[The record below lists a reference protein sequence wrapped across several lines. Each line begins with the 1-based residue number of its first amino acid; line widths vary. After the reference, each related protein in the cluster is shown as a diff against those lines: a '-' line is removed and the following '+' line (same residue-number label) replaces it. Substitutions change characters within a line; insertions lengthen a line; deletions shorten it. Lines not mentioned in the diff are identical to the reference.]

1 VTVNISTGEESRV
14 VQAVHTSIKGRARY
28 KVEGLYRSDHLKQQI
43 EEDLAEQKWI
53 LSVSINTLT
62 GSVLVL
68 FDSHNGNHEST
79 IASLLNAVVERTKG
93 ESIQRKADRVPSAPQ
108 EKGTVRGTPA
118 RTDLSPAH
126 TPAGKDVPSL
136 RTVRKEVAKAHEQ
149 QEEPWHCMAKKD
161 VLQRWG
167 TSASKGLSE
176 EAARLLY
183 IQYGPN
189 ILPES
194 VPRSGWSM
202 FFDQFKSLPVALL
215 SVAAVISVATGGF
228 ADAVVIMGVVV
239 INASI
244 GYYTENQT
252 EKIIHGLKNLVQPTS
267 LVIRGGVVMTIDAK
281 EVVPGDLIVL
291 RPGSYVAADA
301 RLIET
306 KYLSVDESALTG
318 ESMPVMKTTE
328 ELQVQD
334 IPLADRTNMVYMG
347 TLVTGGQGLAV
358 AVATGGF
365 TEVGKI
371 QTLVGEARPPD
382 TPLERQMDHL
392 GVQLVYITCTVCGIV
407 FITGLLRGYGFLE
420 MLKSSIA
427 LAVAAVPEGLP
438 TVATTTLALGIK
450 RMRGM
455 NVLIRHLDAVE
466 TLGSVETIC
475 LDKTGTI
482 TMNKMSVVQM
492 HAGMRR
498 LDVVEG
504 RIMAEGK
511 SVNPYTSEDV
521 LRLLHLSVLC
531 NESMVSG
538 QEGDYIVEGSS
549 TENALVN
556 LALSTGVDV
565 NSLRAQ
571 HPIMKVNHRSEERHF
586 MSTVHRSNDRQRLM
600 ALKGSPSDVLLL
612 CKWYLKDGRQLE
624 LDDNARA
631 VFEENNERMAGE
643 ALRVLA
649 VAYAVA
655 NGDTLHSDEIIQQG
669 LIWVGLVGMAD
680 VVRSGVKNLIDKFH
694 RAGIDTVMITGDQ
707 SPTAYAIGKELNL
720 SKGEELEILDSTN
733 LNQLEPE
740 VMKALAKRVH
750 VFARVSPANKLQIV
764 QALQSAGR
772 VIGMTGDGIND
783 GPALKAA
790 DIGIALG
797 HTGTDVAR
805 EVADVVLE
813 DDNLETMV
821 VAISQ
826 GRTVYNNLRKSV
838 RYMLSK
844 NTSEIIIMFTALA
857 AGIGQPFNV
866 MQLLWI
872 NMISDIFPGIALA
885 QEPPEPDVLLR
896 PPRSPVEQ
904 LINPSDYKRLLFEAS
919 TISAGTLAAYGYGV
933 LRYGQGPQASTMAF
947 TNFVTAGLLHAISHR
962 SETHSIFDADRL
974 EPNKYLTAALVGS
987 LGVQS
992 LTLVVPGLRTFLG
1005 MSPLNPIDLA
1015 VSIGTAVAPL
1025 LINEATKKIGASPP
1039 LVNGNST
1046 VMVPELNGK
1055 QIAVVT

>member
-1 VTVNISTGEESRV
+1 MKRRVEE
-14 VQAVHTSIKGRARY
+14 
-28 KVEGLYRSDHLKQQI
+28 HLAQHN
-43 EEDLAEQKWI
+43 WI

-68 FDSHNGNHEST
+68 FDPQNGYHASA
-79 IASLLNAVVERTKG
+79 IASLLQSVVDGSNG
-93 ESIQRKADRVPSAPQ
+93 ESAQGKHDPSPAVPQ
-108 EKGTVRGTPA
+108 GKGTIMVRPERA
-118 RTDLSPAH
+118 AVSPPH
-126 TPAGKDVPSL
+126 TPSGKDVPSI
-136 RTVRKEVAKAHEQ
+136 RAVRKEVANAEDQ
-149 QEEPWHCMAKKD
+149 PEEAWHCLPKGD

-167 TSASKGLSE
+167 TSAKDGLSE

-215 SVAAVISVATGGF
+215 GVAAGISVATGGF
-228 ADAVVIMGVVV
+228 ADAVVIGAVVV

-252 EKIIHGLKNLVQPTS
+252 EKIIHGLKSLVQPTS
-267 LVIRGGVVMTIDAK
+267 TVIRGGVITVIDAK
-281 EVVPGDLIVL
+281 EVVPGDLLVL

-301 RLIET
+301 RLIEA
-306 KYLSVDESALTG
+306 KYLSIDESALTG
-318 ESMPVMKTTE
+318 ESMPVMKMTDS
-328 ELQVQD
+328 LQIPD

-358 AVATGGF
+358 AVATGRF

-371 QTLVGEARPPD
+371 QTMVGDARPPD
-382 TPLERQMDHL
+382 TPLEQQMDHL
-392 GVQLVYITCTVCGIV
+392 GVQLVYITCVVCGIV
-407 FITGLLRGYGFLE
+407 FVVGILRGYGFLQ
-420 MLKSSIA
+420 MLKTSIA

-438 TVATTTLALGIK
+438 TVTTTTLALGIK

-482 TMNKMSVVQM
+482 TMNRMSVVQI

-504 RIMAEGK
+504 RILADGK
-511 SVNPYTSEDV
+511 NVNPYTNEDV
-521 LRLLHLSVLC
+521 LRLLHVTVLC

-538 QEGDYIVEGSS
+538 QEGDYLVEGSS

-556 LALSTGVDV
+556 LALGSGVDV
-565 NSLRAQ
+565 NALRAQ
-571 HPIMKVNHRSEERHF
+571 HPLIKLNHRSEERHY

-600 ALKGSPSDVLLL
+600 ALKGSPSDVLSL
-612 CKWYLKDGRQLE
+612 CKWYVKDGRQLE
-624 LDDNARA
+624 LDDTARA
-631 VFEENNERMAGE
+631 VFEEDNERMAGE

-649 VAYAVA
+649 VAYAVT
-655 NGDTLHSDEIIQQG
+655 GDDTLRSDEIIRQG

-680 VVRSGVKNLIDKFH
+680 VVRSGVKDLIGTFH

-733 LNQLEPE
+733 LSQLEPE
-740 VMKALAKRVH
+740 VMKALAGRVH

-764 QALQSAGR
+764 QALQSAGK

-838 RYMLSK
+838 RYMISK
-844 NTSEIIIMFTALA
+844 NTAEIMIMFTSLA
-857 AGIGQPFNV
+857 AGMGQPFNV

-896 PPRSPVEQ
+896 PPRSPEEQ

-933 LRYGQGPQASTMAF
+933 LRYGQGPQASSMAF

-974 EPNKYLTAALVGS
+974 APNNYLTVALTAS

-992 LTLVVPGLRTFLG
+992 LTLFVPGLRSFLG
-1005 MSPLNPIDLA
+1005 MGPLNPFDLA

-1025 LINEATKKIGASPP
+1025 LINEATKKIAAPP
-1039 LVNGNST
+1039 PMLNGSST
-1046 VMVPELNGK
+1046 VPALNGK
-1055 QIAVVT
+1055 TNGDQIFAVT

>member
-1 VTVNISTGEESRV
+1 MTVTISKGEESRV

-28 KVEGLYRSDHLKQQI
+28 KVEGLYRSDHLKEQI
-43 EEDLAEQKWI
+43 EEDLAEHKWI

-108 EKGTVRGTPA
+108 EKGTVRVKPA

-328 ELQVQD
+328 ELQAQD

-571 HPIMKVNHRSEERHF
+571 HPIVKVNHRSEERHF
-586 MSTVHRSNDRQRLM
+586 MSTVHRSNDQQRLM

-631 VFEENNERMAGE
+631 VFEENNERMASE

-896 PPRSPVEQ
+896 PPRSPMEQ

>member
-1 VTVNISTGEESRV
+1 M
-14 VQAVHTSIKGRARY
+14 VQAVHTSVKGRARY
-28 KVEGLYRSDHLKQQI
+28 KVEGLYRSEQLKQRI
-43 EEDLAEQKWI
+43 EQHLTQHKWI

-68 FDSHNGNHEST
+68 FDSQNGNHASAV
-79 IASLLNAVVERTKG
+79 ASLLKSVVERKNGKPVKG
-93 ESIQRKADRVPSAPQ
+93 KKNPFPAVSQKKETVVVRPVRADVSP
-108 EKGTVRGTPA
+108 
-118 RTDLSPAH
+118 DL
-126 TPAGKDVPSL
+126 TTAGKKTPSL
-136 RTVRKEVAKAHEQ
+136 RTVRKQVANAEDQ
-149 QEEPWHCMAKKD
+149 QEEQWHCMEGKD

-167 TSASKGLSE
+167 TSASEGLSE
-176 EAARLLY
+176 EAARLLF

-215 SVAAVISVATGGF
+215 GVAAGISVATGGF

-239 INASI
+239 INSSI

-252 EKIIHGLKNLVQPTS
+252 EKIIHGLKSLVQPS
-267 LVIRGGVVMTIDAK
+267 SIVLRGGVITTIDAK
-281 EVVPGDLIVL
+281 EVVPGEMLVL
-291 RPGSYVAADA
+291 RPGSYIAADA
-301 RLIET
+301 RLIQA
-306 KYLSVDESALTG
+306 KYLSIDESALTG

-328 ELQVQD
+328 ELHVPD

-358 AVATGGF
+358 AVATGRF

-371 QTLVGEARPPD
+371 QTMVGEARPPD

-392 GVQLVYITCTVCGIV
+392 GVQLVYITCAVCGIV
-407 FITGLLRGYGFLE
+407 FIVGILRGYGFLQ
-420 MLKSSIA
+420 MLKTSIA

-438 TVATTTLALGIK
+438 TVTTTTLALGIK
-450 RMRGM
+450 RMRGL
-455 NVLIRHLDAVE
+455 NVLVRHLDAVE

-482 TMNKMSVVQM
+482 TMNKMSVVQL

-498 LDVVEG
+498 LDVVDG

-511 SVNPYTSEDV
+511 NINPYTNEDV

-531 NESMVSG
+531 NESIVSEL
-538 QEGDYIVEGSS
+538 EGDYVVEGSS

-556 LALSTGVDV
+556 LALSAGVDV

-571 HPIMKVNHRSEERHF
+571 HPIVKLNYRSEDRQY
-586 MSTVHRSNDRQRLM
+586 MSTIHRSNDRQRLL
-600 ALKGSPSDVLLL
+600 ALKGSPSDVLSL
-612 CKWYLKDGRQLE
+612 CKWYIKDGRQLE
-624 LDDNARA
+624 MDDNARA
-631 VFEENNERMAGE
+631 VFEANNERMAGE

-649 VAYAVA
+649 VTYAV
-655 NGDTLHSDEIIQQG
+655 SDESTRKSEEILQQG
-669 LIWVGLVGMAD
+669 LVWVGLVGMAD
-680 VVRSGVKNLIDKFH
+680 TVRKGVKNLISTFH

-707 SPTAYAIGKELNL
+707 GPTAYAIGKELNL
-720 SKGEELEILDSTN
+720 SNDEELEILDSTH
-733 LNQLEPE
+733 LAQLEPE
-740 VMKALAKRVH
+740 VMKALAGRVH
-750 VFARVSPANKLQIV
+750 VFSRVSPANKLQIV
-764 QALQSAGR
+764 QALQSAGK

-826 GRTVYNNLRKSV
+826 GRTIYNNLRKSV
-838 RYMLSK
+838 RYMISK
-844 NTSEIIIMFTALA
+844 NTAEIMIMFTSLA
-857 AGIGQPFNV
+857 AGMGQPFNV

-896 PPRSPVEQ
+896 PPRSPEEQ
-904 LINPSDYKRLLFEAS
+904 LINSSDFKRLLFEAS

-933 LRYGQGPQASTMAF
+933 LRYGQGPQASSMAF

-962 SETHSIFDADRL
+962 SETHSIFEADRL
-974 EPNKYLTAALVGS
+974 APNNYLTVALTAS

-992 LTLVVPGLRTFLG
+992 LTLFVPGLRSFLG
-1005 MSPLNPIDLA
+1005 MGPLNPFDLA
-1015 VSIGTAVAPL
+1015 ISIGTAVAPL
-1025 LINEATKKIGASPP
+1025 LINEATKKKAAPP
-1039 LVNGNST
+1039 LA
-1046 VMVPELNGK
+1046 LNGSSTTPVPLLHGN
-1055 QIAVVT
+1055 QVFAVT

>member
-1 VTVNISTGEESRV
+1 MVE
-14 VQAVHTSIKGRARY
+14 AVHTSIKGRARY
-28 KVEGLYRSDHLKQQI
+28 KVEGLYRSESLKQQI
-43 EEDLAEQKWI
+43 EQDLTRQTWI
-53 LSVSINTLT
+53 LSVSVNTLT

-68 FDSHNGNHEST
+68 FDAQNGTQATAVS
-79 IASLLNAVVERTKG
+79 SLLKAVVERAKG
-93 ESIQRKADRVPSAPQ
+93 APAAVGERLSAHALQGKQTVLRSEGGSVLPPHTPSGKEVPSI
-108 EKGTVRGTPA
+108 
-118 RTDLSPAH
+118 
-126 TPAGKDVPSL
+126 
-136 RTVRKEVAKAHEQ
+136 RTVRKEVAHAEAQ
-149 QEEPWHCMAKKD
+149 PEDAWHCMSKGD
-161 VLQRWG
+161 ILQRWG
-167 TSASKGLSE
+167 TSASAGLSE

-215 SVAAVISVATGGF
+215 GVAAVISVATGGV
-228 ADAVVIMGVVV
+228 ADAVVIMGVVI

-252 EKIIHGLKNLVQPTS
+252 EKIIHGLKSLVQPTS
-267 LVIRGGVVMTIDAK
+267 TVIRSGVTITIDAK
-281 EVVPGDLIVL
+281 EVVPGDLLVL

-301 RLIET
+301 RLIEA
-306 KYLSVDESALTG
+306 KYLSIDESALTG
-318 ESMPVMKTTE
+318 ESMPAMKTTD
-328 ELQVQD
+328 ELPAPD

-358 AVATGGF
+358 AVATGSF

-371 QTLVGEARPPD
+371 QTMVGEARPPD
-382 TPLERQMDHL
+382 TPLERQMDQL
-392 GVQLVYITCTVCGIV
+392 GVQLVYITCAVCGIV
-407 FITGLLRGYGFLE
+407 FIVGLLRGYGFLQ
-420 MLKSSIA
+420 MLKMSIA

-438 TVATTTLALGIK
+438 TVTTTTLALGIR
-450 RMRGM
+450 RMRSL

-482 TMNKMSVVQM
+482 TMNRMSVVQM

-498 LDVVEG
+498 LDVIDG
-504 RIMAEGK
+504 RILAEGK
-511 SVNPYTSEDV
+511 SINPYTNEDL

-538 QEGDYIVEGSS
+538 QEGDYLVEGSS

-556 LALSTGVDV
+556 LALSAGVDV

-571 HPIMKVNHRSEERHF
+571 HPIVKLNHRSEDRHY
-586 MSTVHRSNDRQRLM
+586 MNTVHRSNERQRLM
-600 ALKGSPSDVLLL
+600 ALKGSPSEVLSL
-612 CKWYLKDGRQLE
+612 CKWYVKDGRQLE
-624 LDDNARA
+624 LDDDARA
-631 VFEENNERMAGE
+631 VFDAENERMAGE
-643 ALRVLA
+643 ALRMLA
-649 VAYAVA
+649 VAYAVTD
-655 NGDTLHSDEIIQQG
+655 GDALHSDEIIEQG
-669 LIWVGLVGMAD
+669 LVWVGLVGMAD
-680 VVRSGVKNLIDKFH
+680 VVRSGVKDLISTFH

-733 LNQLEPE
+733 LSQLEPE
-740 VMKALAKRVH
+740 VMKALAGRVH

-764 QALQSAGR
+764 QALQSAGK

-826 GRTVYNNLRKSV
+826 GRSIYNNLRKSV
-838 RYMLSK
+838 RYMISK
-844 NTSEIIIMFTALA
+844 NSAEIMIMFTALA
-857 AGIGQPFNV
+857 AGMGQPFNV
-866 MQLLWI
+866 MQILWI
-872 NMISDIFPGIALA
+872 NMISDIFPGLALA

-896 PPRSPVEQ
+896 PPRDPAEP
-904 LINPSDYKRLLFEAS
+904 LIKTADFKRLLFEAS

-933 LRYGQGPQASTMAF
+933 LRYGQGPQASSMAF

-974 EPNKYLTAALVGS
+974 EPNNYLTIALTAS

-992 LTLVVPGLRTFLG
+992 LTLFVPGLRSFLG
-1005 MSPLNPIDLA
+1005 MSPLGPIDLA

-1025 LINEATKKIGASPP
+1025 LINEATKKIAAPP
-1039 LVNGNST
+1039 FVLNGSATAPIPILNGNQVAAIT
-1046 VMVPELNGK
+1046 
-1055 QIAVVT
+1055 

>member
-1 VTVNISTGEESRV
+1 M
-14 VQAVHTSIKGRARY
+14 VQAVHTLVKGRARY
-28 KVEGLYRSDHLKQQI
+28 KVEGLYRSESLKQKI
-43 EEDLAEQKWI
+43 EQDLTQHKWI
-53 LSVSINTLT
+53 VSVSVNTLT

-68 FDSHNGNHEST
+68 FDARNGNHASAV
-79 IASLLNAVVERTKG
+79 ASLLKSVVERSNGKSVQG
-93 ESIQRKADRVPSAPQ
+93 KKVRFPSVPQ
-108 EKGTVRGTPA
+108 EKETVVVRPV
-118 RTDLSPAH
+118 RTAVSPPH
-126 TPAGKDVPSL
+126 TPTGKDVQSV
-136 RTVRKEVAKAHEQ
+136 RTVRKEVANAEDQ
-149 QEEPWHCMAKKD
+149 QEEPWHCMGKTD

-167 TSASKGLSE
+167 TSATDGLSE

-189 ILPES
+189 LLPES

-215 SVAAVISVATGGF
+215 GVAAGISVATGGF

-252 EKIIHGLKNLVQPTS
+252 EKIIHGLKSLVQPTS
-267 LVIRGGVVMTIDAK
+267 IVIRGGVITIIDAK
-281 EVVPGDLIVL
+281 EVVPGDLLVL
-291 RPGSYVAADA
+291 KPGSYITADA
-301 RLIET
+301 RLIEA
-306 KYLSVDESALTG
+306 KYLSIDESALTG
-318 ESMPVMKTTE
+318 ESMPVMKTINA
-328 ELQVQD
+328 LQAPD

-358 AVATGGF
+358 AVATGRF

-371 QTLVGEARPPD
+371 QTMVGEARPPD

-407 FITGLLRGYGFLE
+407 FIVGILRGYGFLQ
-420 MLKSSIA
+420 MLKTSIA

-438 TVATTTLALGIK
+438 TVTTTTLALGIK
-450 RMRGM
+450 RMRGL
-455 NVLIRHLDAVE
+455 NVLVRHLDAVE

-482 TMNKMSVVQM
+482 TMNKMSVVQLNS
-492 HAGMRR
+492 GMRR
-498 LDVVEG
+498 LDVVDG
-504 RIMAEGK
+504 KILAEGK
-511 SVNPYTSEDV
+511 SINPYTNEDV

-538 QEGDYIVEGSS
+538 QEGDYLVEGSS

-556 LALSTGVDV
+556 LAISAGVEV

-571 HPIMKVNHRSEERHF
+571 HPTVKLNHRSEDRHF

-600 ALKGSPSDVLLL
+600 ALKGSPSDVLQL
-612 CKWYLKDGRQLE
+612 CKWYVKDGRQLE
-624 LDDNARA
+624 MDDDVRA
-631 VFEENNERMAGE
+631 AFVADNERMAGE

-649 VAYAVA
+649 VAYSVT
-655 NGDTLHSDEIIQQG
+655 DELTLHSDEIIQRG
-669 LIWVGLVGMAD
+669 LIWVGLIGMAD
-680 VVRSGVKNLIDKFH
+680 VVRSGVKDLISTFH

-733 LNQLEPE
+733 LSQLEPE
-740 VMKALAKRVH
+740 VMKALAGRVH

-764 QALQSAGR
+764 QALQSAGK

-844 NTSEIIIMFTALA
+844 NTAEILIMFTSLA
-857 AGIGQPFNV
+857 AGMGQPFNV

-896 PPRSPVEQ
+896 PPRSPEEQ
-904 LINPSDYKRLLFEAS
+904 LINSSDYKRLLFEAS

-933 LRYGQGPQASTMAF
+933 LRYGQGPQASSMAF
-947 TNFVTAGLLHAISHR
+947 TNFVTAGLLHAICHR

-974 EPNKYLTAALVGS
+974 EPNNYLTVALVGS

-992 LTLVVPGLRTFLG
+992 LTLFVPGLRSFLG
-1005 MSPLNPIDLA
+1005 MGPLNPFDLV

-1025 LINEATKKIGASPP
+1025 LINEATKKITAPP
-1039 LVNGNST
+1039 LVLTGSSTVRVPVPVSVVNGNR
-1046 VMVPELNGK
+1046 VF
-1055 QIAVVT
+1055 AVT

>member
-1 VTVNISTGEESRV
+1 M
-14 VQAVHTSIKGRARY
+14 VQAVHTSVKGRARY
-28 KVEGLYRSDHLKQQI
+28 KVEGLYRSESLKKQI
-43 EEDLAEQKWI
+43 EQHLAQYKWI

-68 FDSHNGNHEST
+68 FDSQNGNH
-79 IASLLNAVVERTKG
+79 ASAVACLLKAVVERTDGDPVGGKEYLAPVAPLG
-93 ESIQRKADRVPSAPQ
+93 EETIAVRPVRTAVSPS
-108 EKGTVRGTPA
+108 
-118 RTDLSPAH
+118 H
-126 TPAGKDVPSL
+126 TPAGKEVPSI
-136 RTVRKEVAKAHEQ
+136 RTVRKEIANAEDQ

-167 TSASKGLSE
+167 TSASDGLSE

-215 SVAAVISVATGGF
+215 GVAAGISVATGGF

-252 EKIIHGLKNLVQPTS
+252 EKIIHGLKSLVQPTS
-267 LVIRGGVVMTIDAK
+267 TVIRGGIIMTIDAK
-281 EVVPGDLIVL
+281 EVVPGDLLVL
-291 RPGSYVAADA
+291 RPGSYIAADA
-301 RLIET
+301 RLIEV
-306 KYLSVDESALTG
+306 KYLSIDESALTG
-318 ESMPVMKTTE
+318 ESMPVMKIINA
-328 ELQVQD
+328 LQVPD

-358 AVATGGF
+358 AVATGRF

-371 QTLVGEARPPD
+371 QTMVGEARPPD

-392 GVQLVYITCTVCGIV
+392 GVQLVYITLIVCGIV
-407 FITGLLRGYGFLE
+407 FIVGILRGYGFLQ
-420 MLKSSIA
+420 MLKTSIA

-438 TVATTTLALGIK
+438 TVATTTLALGIR

-482 TMNKMSVVQM
+482 TMNKMSVVQI

-498 LDVVEG
+498 FDCADGGIRLDW
-504 RIMAEGK
+504 K
-511 SVNPYTSEDV
+511 SVNPYTNVDL

-538 QEGDYIVEGSS
+538 QEGDYLVEGSS

-556 LALSTGVDV
+556 LALSAGVEV

-571 HPIMKVNHRSEERHF
+571 HPILKLNHRSEDRPY

-600 ALKGSPSDVLLL
+600 ALKGNPSDVLTL
-612 CKWYLKDGRQLE
+612 CKWYLRDGTQLE
-624 LDDNARA
+624 MDEDART
-631 VFEENNERMAGE
+631 VFEAENEQMAGK

-649 VAYAVA
+649 MAYAVT

-680 VVRSGVKNLIDKFH
+680 VVRSGVKNLIGTFH

-733 LNQLEPE
+733 LAQLEPE
-740 VMKALAKRVH
+740 VMKALAGRVH

-764 QALQSAGR
+764 QALQSAGK

-826 GRTVYNNLRKSV
+826 GRTIYNNLRKSV
-838 RYMLSK
+838 RYMISK
-844 NTSEIIIMFTALA
+844 NTSEIMIMFTALA
-857 AGIGQPFNV
+857 AGMGQPFNV
-866 MQLLWI
+866 MQILWI
-872 NMISDIFPGIALA
+872 NMISDIFPGLALA

-896 PPRSPVEQ
+896 PPRNPREQ
-904 LINPSDYKRLLFEAS
+904 LINTADFKRLLFEAS

-933 LRYGQGPQASTMAF
+933 LRYGQGPQASSMAF
-947 TNFVTAGLLHAISHR
+947 TNFVTSGLLHAISHR
-962 SETHSIFDADRL
+962 SETHSIFDAERL
-974 EPNKYLTAALVGS
+974 EPNNYLTIALTAS

-992 LTLVVPGLRTFLG
+992 LTLFVPGLRSFLG
-1005 MSPLNPIDLA
+1005 MTPLNPFDLL
-1015 VSIGTAVAPL
+1015 VSVGTAVAPL
-1025 LINEATKKIGASPP
+1025 LINEATKKISAPP
-1039 LVNGNST
+1039 PVLNGNT
-1046 VMVPELNGK
+1046 TAPVPALNGR
-1055 QIAVVT
+1055 QIAAIT

>member
-1 VTVNISTGEESRV
+1 M
-14 VQAVHTSIKGRARY
+14 VQAVHTSVTGRVRY
-28 KVEGLYRSDHLKQQI
+28 KVAGLYRSEQLKQRI
-43 EEDLAEQKWI
+43 EQRLSQHTWV
-53 LSVSINTLT
+53 LSVSVNTLT

-68 FDSHNGNHEST
+68 FDAQNSDHASEV
-79 IASLLNAVVERTKG
+79 ASLLKNVAARTNGDMAGEHGFPSPRSPQAKG
-93 ESIQRKADRVPSAPQ
+93 EVAVRPVRTIVPHP
-108 EKGTVRGTPA
+108 
-118 RTDLSPAH
+118 H

-136 RTVRKEVAKAHEQ
+136 RTVRKEIANAEDQ
-149 QEEPWHCMAKKD
+149 PEEPWHCIGKTD

-167 TSASKGLSE
+167 TSAKDGLSE

-202 FFDQFKSLPVALL
+202 FFDQFQSIPVALL
-215 SVAAVISVATGGF
+215 GVAAGISLATGGV
-228 ADAVVIMGVVV
+228 ADAIVIGAVVV

-252 EKIIHGLKNLVQPTS
+252 EKIIHGLKSLVQPTS
-267 LVIRGGVVMTIDAK
+267 TVIRGGVMTIIDAK
-281 EVVPGDLIVL
+281 EVVPGDLLVL
-291 RPGSYVAADA
+291 RPGSYIAADA
-301 RLIET
+301 RLIEA
-306 KYLSVDESALTG
+306 KYLSIDESALTG
-318 ESMPVMKTTE
+318 ESMPSMKTID
-328 ELQVQD
+328 ELLEPD
-334 IPLADRTNMVYMG
+334 MPLGDRSNMVYMG

-358 AVATGGF
+358 AVATGRF

-371 QTLVGEARPPD
+371 QTMVGDARPPD

-392 GVQLVYITCTVCGIV
+392 GVQLVYVTCTVCGIV
-407 FITGLLRGYGFLE
+407 FIVGLLRGYGFLQ
-420 MLKSSIA
+420 MLKTSIA

-466 TLGSVETIC
+466 TLGSVATIC

-482 TMNKMSVVQM
+482 TMNRMSVVQM

-498 LDVVEG
+498 LDVVD
-504 RIMAEGK
+504 GK
-511 SVNPYTSEDV
+511 ITVDGKTINPYTNEDI

-531 NESMVSG
+531 NESIVSG
-538 QEGDYIVEGSS
+538 QEGDYVVEGSS

-556 LALSTGVDV
+556 LALSSGVDV

-571 HPIMKVNHRSEERHF
+571 HPLVKLNHRSEDRHY
-586 MSTVHRSNDRQRLM
+586 MSTVHRSNDQQRLM
-600 ALKGSPSDVLLL
+600 ALKGSPSDVLTL
-612 CKWYLKDGRQLE
+612 CKWYVKDGRQLE
-624 LDDNARA
+624 LDYNART
-631 VFEENNERMAGE
+631 VFEADNERMAGE

-649 VAYAVA
+649 VAYAVT
-655 NGDTLHSDEIIQQG
+655 NGDTLRSDEIIQQG
-669 LIWVGLVGMAD
+669 LVWVGLVGMAD
-680 VVRSGVKNLIDKFH
+680 VVRPGVKDLIGTFH

-733 LNQLEPE
+733 LSQLEPE
-740 VMKALAKRVH
+740 VMKALAGRVH

-764 QALQSAGR
+764 QALQSAGK

-813 DDNLETMV
+813 DDNLETMI

-844 NTSEIIIMFTALA
+844 NTSEIMIMFTSLA
-857 AGIGQPFNV
+857 AGMGQPFNV

-896 PPRSPVEQ
+896 APRSPEEQ
-904 LINPSDYKRLLFEAS
+904 LINPSDFKRLIFES
-919 TISAGTLAAYGYGV
+919 SVISAGTLAAYGYGV
-933 LRYGQGPQASTMAF
+933 LRYGQGPQASAMAF

-962 SETHSIFDADRL
+962 SETHSIFDADPL
-974 EPNKYLTAALVGS
+974 EPNNYLTVALVGS

-992 LTLVVPGLRTFLG
+992 LTLFVPGLRSFLG
-1005 MSPLNPIDLA
+1005 MGPLNPFDLA

-1025 LINEATKKIGASPP
+1025 LINEATKKIAAPP
-1039 LVNGNST
+1039 LVLNGSSKAPVPVMNGNH
-1046 VMVPELNGK
+1046 
-1055 QIAVVT
+1055 IFAVT

>member
-1 VTVNISTGEESRV
+1 VI
-14 VQAVHTSIKGRARY
+14 QAVHTSVKGRARY
-28 KVEGLYRSDHLKQQI
+28 KVEGLYRSESLKRQI
-43 EEDLAEQKWI
+43 EQHLAQHKWI

-68 FDSHNGNHEST
+68 FDTQNGNHASAVT
-79 IASLLNAVVERTKG
+79 SLLETAVDRTNG
-93 ESIQRKADRVPSAPQ
+93 GPAPGKQ
-108 EKGTVRGTPA
+108 GQATDFPQGKGTVMLRSG
-118 RTDLSPAH
+118 RTAIPPSH
-126 TPAGKDVPSL
+126 TPAGKEAPSL
-136 RTVRKEVAKAHEQ
+136 RTVRKQVAHAGDQ
-149 QEEPWHCMAKKD
+149 QEEAWHCMSKGE

-167 TSASKGLSE
+167 TSASHGLSE
-176 EAARLLY
+176 EAVRLLY
-183 IQYGPN
+183 DQYGPN
-189 ILPES
+189 LLPES
-194 VPRSGWSM
+194 VPRSGWSI

-215 SVAAVISVATGGF
+215 GVAAGISVATGGL
-228 ADAVVIMGVVV
+228 ADAVVIAGVVV

-244 GYYTENQT
+244 GYVTESQT
-252 EKIIHGLKNLVQPTS
+252 EKTIHGLKSLVQPS
-267 LVIRGGVVMTIDAK
+267 AAVVRGGVMATVDARD
-281 EVVPGDLIVL
+281 VVPGDLLVL

-301 RLIET
+301 RLIEA
-306 KYLSVDESALTG
+306 KYLSIDESALTG
-318 ESMPVMKTTE
+318 ESMPVVKTTDT
-328 ELQVQD
+328 LRATD

-358 AVATGGF
+358 AVATGKF

-382 TPLERQMDHL
+382 TPLERQMDRL
-392 GVQLVYITCTVCGIV
+392 GVQLVYVTLTVCGIV
-407 FITGLLRGYGFLE
+407 FIVGILRGYGFFQ
-420 MLKSSIA
+420 MLKTSIA

-438 TVATTTLALGIK
+438 TVTTTTLALGIR
-450 RMRGM
+450 RMRDLK
-455 NVLIRHLDAVE
+455 VLIRHLDAVE

-482 TMNKMSVVQM
+482 TMNRMSLVQI

-498 LDVVEG
+498 FDAVDG
-504 RIMAEGK
+504 RITSDGK
-511 SVNPYTSEDV
+511 TVNPYANEDV

-538 QEGDYIVEGSS
+538 REGDYVVEGSS
-549 TENALVN
+549 TENALVH
-556 LALSTGVDV
+556 LALSAGVDV

-571 HPIMKVNHRSEERHF
+571 HPLVKMNHRTEDRHY
-586 MSTVHRSNDRQRLM
+586 MSTRHESNDGRQLL
-600 ALKGSPSDVLLL
+600 ALKGSPSDVLSL
-612 CKWYLKDGRQLE
+612 CTWYMKDGRQLE
-624 LDDNARA
+624 LDDDARA
-631 VFEENNERMAGE
+631 VLEAENERMAGE

-649 VAYAVA
+649 VAFAVTDGTA
-655 NGDTLHSDEIIQQG
+655 LRSDEIIQQG
-669 LIWVGLVGMAD
+669 LVLVGLVGMAD
-680 VVRSGVKNLIDKFH
+680 VVRNGVKDLIGTFH

-720 SKGEELEILDSTN
+720 SRGEELEILDSTN
-733 LNQLEPE
+733 LARLDPE
-740 VMKALAKRVH
+740 VMKALAGRVH

-764 QALQSAGR
+764 QALQSAGK

-844 NTSEIIIMFTALA
+844 NTGEIMIMFTALA
-857 AGIGQPFNV
+857 AGLGQPFNV
-866 MQLLWI
+866 MQILWI
-872 NMISDIFPGIALA
+872 NMISDIFPALALA

-896 PPRSPVEQ
+896 PPRNPGEP
-904 LINPSDYKRLLFEAS
+904 LIRTGDFKRLLFEAS

-962 SETHSIFDADRL
+962 SETHSIYDADRL
-974 EPNKYLTAALVGS
+974 APNKYLTIALTGS
-987 LGVQS
+987 LGLQAM
-992 LTLVVPGLRTFLG
+992 TLVIPGLRSFLG
-1005 MSPLNPIDLA
+1005 MGLLGPLDLM
-1015 VSIGTAVAPL
+1015 VTLGTAVAPL
-1025 LINEATKKIGASPP
+1025 LINEATKKTAAP
-1039 LVNGNST
+1039 LP
-1046 VMVPELNGK
+1046 MLNGSTK
-1055 QIAVVT
+1055 APAPALNDSHNAAVI

>member
-1 VTVNISTGEESRV
+1 M
-14 VQAVHTSIKGRARY
+14 VQAVHTSVKGRARY
-28 KVEGLYRSDHLKQQI
+28 KVEGLYHSESLKKQI
-43 EEDLAEQKWI
+43 EQDLAQYTWI
-53 LSVSINTLT
+53 LSVSVNTLT

-68 FDSHNGNHEST
+68 FDSHNGDRASGVS
-79 IASLLNAVVERTKG
+79 SLLKTVVERTK
-93 ESIQRKADRVPSAPQ
+93 ADLAGGKEHSATGAPQ
-108 EKGTVRGTPA
+108 GSGPA
-118 RTDLSPAH
+118 RPVSAVATVPRTSS
-126 TPAGKDVPSL
+126 GKEVPSL
-136 RTVRKEVAKAHEQ
+136 RTVRKEVANAEDQ
-149 QEEPWHCMAKKD
+149 PEDAWHCMSKGD

-167 TSASKGLSE
+167 TSAKDGLSE

-215 SVAAVISVATGGF
+215 GVAAVISVATGGF

-239 INASI
+239 TNASI

-252 EKIIHGLKNLVQPTS
+252 EKIIHGLKSLVQPTS
-267 LVIRGGVVMTIDAK
+267 TVIRGGVMTTIDAR
-281 EVVPGDLIVL
+281 EIVPGDLIVL

-301 RLIET
+301 RLIEA
-306 KYLSVDESALTG
+306 KYLSIDESALTG
-318 ESMPVMKTTE
+318 ESMPVMKITD
-328 ELQVQD
+328 ELPAPD
-334 IPLADRTNMVYMG
+334 LPLADRVNMVYMG

-358 AVATGGF
+358 AVATGRF

-371 QTLVGEARPPD
+371 QTMVGEARPPD
-382 TPLERQMDHL
+382 TPLEQQMDHL
-392 GVQLVYITCTVCGIV
+392 GVQLVYITCAVCGIV
-407 FITGLLRGYGFLE
+407 FIVGLLRGYGFLQ
-420 MLKSSIA
+420 MLKTSIA

-438 TVATTTLALGIK
+438 TVTTTTLALGIK

-498 LDVVEG
+498 LDAVDG
-504 RIMAEGK
+504 KIMADGK
-511 SVNPYTSEDV
+511 NINPYTNEDV

-538 QEGDYIVEGSS
+538 QEGDYVVEGSS

-556 LALSTGVDV
+556 IALSSGVDV

-571 HPIMKVNHRSEERHF
+571 HPLVKLNHRSEDRHF
-586 MSTVHRSNDRQRLM
+586 MSTVHRSNDQQRLM
-600 ALKGSPSDVLLL
+600 ALKGSPSDVLSL
-612 CKWYLKDGRQLE
+612 CKWYVKDGRQME

-631 VFEENNERMAGE
+631 IFEEENERMAGE

-649 VAYAVA
+649 VAYAVTS
-655 NGDTLHSDEIIQQG
+655 GDTLHSDEIIQQG

-680 VVRSGVKNLIDKFH
+680 VVRSGVKDLISTFH

-740 VMKALAKRVH
+740 VMKALAGRVH

-764 QALQSAGR
+764 QALQSAGK

-838 RYMLSK
+838 RYMISK
-844 NTSEIIIMFTALA
+844 NTSEIMIMFTSLA
-857 AGIGQPFNV
+857 AGMGQPFNV

-896 PPRSPVEQ
+896 PPRSPGEQ
-904 LINPSDYKRLLFEAS
+904 LINPADFKRLLFEAS

-974 EPNKYLTAALVGS
+974 QPNNYLTVALVGS

-992 LTLVVPGLRTFLG
+992 LTLFVPGLRSFLG
-1005 MSPLNPIDLA
+1005 MSPLNPLDLA
-1015 VSIGTAVAPL
+1015 ISIGTAVAPL
-1025 LINEATKKIGASPP
+1025 LINEATKKIAAPPPMLNGSIRVPVP
-1039 LVNGNST
+1039 LVNSN
-1046 VMVPELNGK
+1046 
-1055 QIAVVT
+1055 QAAAVT

>member
-1 VTVNISTGEESRV
+1 V
-14 VQAVHTSIKGRARY
+14 VEAIHNAVKGRIRL
-28 KVEGLYRSDHLKQQI
+28 KVAGLYRSEPLKQQ
-43 EEDLAEQKWI
+43 LEQRLVQQAWI
-53 LSVSINTLT
+53 LSVSASTLT
-62 GSVLVL
+62 GNVLVL
-68 FDSHNGNHEST
+68 YESGSGNGFHVPEIAALVQVIVAETESVRSGGGPT
-79 IASLLNAVVERTKG
+79 AGSEPRGAVGAPRVRPQRHTVASGVPASRPDPARE
-93 ESIQRKADRVPSAPQ
+93 VPSRR
-108 EKGTVRGTPA
+108 EVR
-118 RTDLSPAH
+118 
-126 TPAGKDVPSL
+126 
-136 RTVRKEVAKAHEQ
+136 Q
-149 QEEPWHCMAKKD
+149 QVVNAEDQPDEPWHCKRRED
-161 VLQRWG
+161 VLGYWD
-167 TSASKGLSE
+167 THASRGLSHE
-176 EAARLLY
+176 SVKQRFR
-183 IQYGPN
+183 QYGPN
-189 ILPES
+189 ILPEA
-194 VPRSGWSM
+194 VPRSGWSI

-215 SVAAVISVATGGF
+215 GVAAGISVATGGF
-228 ADAVVIMGVVV
+228 ADAVVIGGVVV

-244 GYYTENQT
+244 GYYTESQT
-252 EKIIHGLKNLVQPTS
+252 EKIIHGLKSLVQPTAT
-267 LVIRGGVVMTIDAK
+267 VIREGAAVTVDAR
-281 EVVPGDLIVL
+281 EIVPGDLLVL
-291 RPGSYVAADA
+291 RPGSYISADA
-301 RLIET
+301 RLIEA
-306 KYLSVDESALTG
+306 KHLSIDESVLTG
-318 ESMPVMKTTE
+318 ESMPVIKKTDVLQ
-328 ELQVQD
+328 ELD
-334 IPLADRTNMVYMG
+334 LPLGDRVNMVYMG

-365 TEVGKI
+365 TEVGRI
-371 QTLVGEARPPD
+371 QTMVGDARPPD

-392 GVQLVYITCTVCGIV
+392 GVQLVYITCIVCGIV
-407 FITGLLRGYGFLE
+407 FIVGILRGYGFLQ
-420 MLKSSIA
+420 MLKTSIA

-438 TVATTTLALGIK
+438 TVTTTTLALGIK

-482 TMNKMSVVQM
+482 TMNRMSVVRI
-492 HAGMRR
+492 HTGMRR

-504 RIMAEGK
+504 RISLDGK
-511 SVNPYTSEDV
+511 SINPYTNEDL

-538 QEGDYIVEGSS
+538 QEGDYIVDGSS

-556 LALSTGVDV
+556 IALSSGVDV

-571 HPIMKVNHRSEERHF
+571 HPIAKLNHRSEDRHY
-586 MSTVHRSNDRQRLM
+586 MSTVHRSNEQQRLM
-600 ALKGSPSDVLLL
+600 ALKGSPTDVLSL
-612 CKWYLKDGRQLE
+612 CKWYIKDGRQLE
-624 LDDNARA
+624 LDDNART
-631 VFEENNERMAGE
+631 VFEADNERMAGE

-649 VAYAVA
+649 VAYAVT
-655 NGDTLHSDEIIQQG
+655 NGDTLRSDEIIQQG

-680 VVRSGVKNLIDKFH
+680 VVRSGVKNLIGEFH

-720 SKGEELEILDSTN
+720 SKDEELEILDSTN

-740 VMKALAKRVH
+740 VMKALAGRVH

-764 QALQSAGR
+764 QALQSAGK

-790 DIGIALG
+790 DIGIAMG

-826 GRTVYNNLRKSV
+826 GRTIYNNLRKSV

-844 NTSEIIIMFTALA
+844 NTSEIMIMFTSLA
-857 AGIGQPFNV
+857 AGMGQPFNV

-896 PPRSPVEQ
+896 PPRSPEEQ

-933 LRYGQGPQASTMAF
+933 LRYGQGPQASSMAF

-962 SETHSIFDADRL
+962 SETHSIFDANRL
-974 EPNKYLTAALVGS
+974 EPNNYLTVALVGS

-992 LTLVVPGLRTFLG
+992 LTLFVPGLRSFLG
-1005 MSPLNPIDLA
+1005 MGPLNPFDLA
-1015 VSIGTAVAPL
+1015 ISIGTAVAPL
-1025 LINEATKKIGASPP
+1025 LINEATKKIAAPP
-1039 LVNGNST
+1039 LVLNGSTTVPVPVLNGN
-1046 VMVPELNGK
+1046 
-1055 QIAVVT
+1055 QIVAAT

>member
-1 VTVNISTGEESRV
+1 M
-14 VQAVHTSIKGRARY
+14 VQAIHSSVKGRARY
-28 KVEGLYRSDHLKQQI
+28 KVEGLYRSESLKQQI
-43 EEDLAEQKWI
+43 EQHLAQHKWI

-68 FDSHNGNHEST
+68 FDQQNGNHAAA
-79 IASLLNAVVERTKG
+79 IASLLQSVVERSSGGLVQGK
-93 ESIQRKADRVPSAPQ
+93 EHRFSSAPQ
-108 EKGTVRGTPA
+108 EQGMVAASPVRTAVSASRTP
-118 RTDLSPAH
+118 S
-126 TPAGKDVPSL
+126 GKEVPSL
-136 RTVRKEVAKAHEQ
+136 RTVRKQVAKSEDQ

-167 TSASKGLSE
+167 TSATEGLSE

-183 IQYGPN
+183 AQYGPN

-215 SVAAVISVATGGF
+215 GVAAGISVATGGF

-252 EKIIHGLKNLVQPTS
+252 EKIIHGLKSLVQPTS
-267 LVIRGGVVMTIDAK
+267 TVIRSGIMMTIDAK

-291 RPGSYVAADA
+291 RPGSYIAADA
-301 RLIET
+301 RLIES
-306 KYLSVDESALTG
+306 KHLSIDESALTG
-318 ESMPVMKTTE
+318 ESMPVMKTINA
-328 ELQVQD
+328 LQEPD

-358 AVATGGF
+358 AVATGRF

-371 QTLVGEARPPD
+371 QTMVGEARPPD

-392 GVQLVYITCTVCGIV
+392 GVQLVYITLIVCGIV
-407 FITGLLRGYGFLE
+407 FIVGILRGYGFLP
-420 MLKSSIA
+420 MLKTSIA

-438 TVATTTLALGIK
+438 TVATTTLALGIR

-482 TMNKMSVVQM
+482 TMNKMSVVQI

-498 LDVVEG
+498 LDVADGVI
-504 RIMAEGK
+504 RLDGK
-511 SVNPYTSEDV
+511 SVNPYTDV
-521 LRLLHLSVLC
+521 DLLRLLHLSVLC
-531 NESMVSG
+531 NESVVSG
-538 QEGDYIVEGSS
+538 QEGDYLVEGSS

-556 LALSTGVDV
+556 LALSAGVEV

-571 HPIMKVNHRSEERHF
+571 HPILKLNYRSEDRHY
-586 MSTVHRSNDRQRLM
+586 MSTVHRSNDRQQLM
-600 ALKGSPSDVLLL
+600 ALKGNPSDVLTL
-612 CKWYLKDGRQLE
+612 CKWYVRDGRQLE
-624 LDDNARA
+624 MDDDARA
-631 VFEENNERMAGE
+631 VFEAENDRMAGE

-649 VAYAVA
+649 MAYAVT
-655 NGDTLHSDEIIQQG
+655 NGDTRHSDEIIQQG
-669 LIWVGLVGMAD
+669 LIWVGLVGMTD
-680 VVRSGVKNLIDKFH
+680 VVRSGVKDLIGTFH

-720 SKGEELEILDSTN
+720 SKGEDLEILDSTN
-733 LNQLEPE
+733 LSQLEPD
-740 VMKALAKRVH
+740 VMKALAGRVH

-764 QALQSAGR
+764 QALQSAGK

-826 GRTVYNNLRKSV
+826 GRTIYNNLRKSV
-838 RYMLSK
+838 RYMISK
-844 NTSEIIIMFTALA
+844 NTSEIMIMFTALA
-857 AGIGQPFNV
+857 AGMGQPFNV
-866 MQLLWI
+866 MQILWI

-885 QEPPEPDVLLR
+885 QEPPEPDILLR
-896 PPRSPVEQ
+896 PPRNPGEQ
-904 LINPSDYKRLLFEAS
+904 LINPADFKRLLFEAS

-933 LRYGQGPQASTMAF
+933 LRYGQGPQASSMAF

-962 SETHSIFDADRL
+962 SETHSIFDAERL
-974 EPNKYLTAALVGS
+974 EPNNYLTIALAAS

-992 LTLVVPGLRTFLG
+992 LTLFVPGLRSFLG
-1005 MSPLNPIDLA
+1005 MSPLNPFDLL
-1015 VSIGTAVAPL
+1015 VSVGTAVAPL
-1025 LINEATKKIGASPP
+1025 LINEATKKIAAPP
-1039 LVNGNST
+1039 LVLYGST
-1046 VMVPELNGK
+1046 TAQVPVLTAG
-1055 QIAVVT
+1055 QISAIT

>member
-1 VTVNISTGEESRV
+1 M
-14 VQAVHTSIKGRARY
+14 VQAVHTSVKGRARY
-28 KVEGLYRSDHLKQQI
+28 KVEGLYRSEQLKQQI
-43 EEDLAEQKWI
+43 EQDLAEHKWI
-53 LSVSINTLT
+53 LSFSINTLT

-68 FDSHNGNHEST
+68 FESQNGNNHASA
-79 IASLLNAVVERTKG
+79 IVSLLNAVVERTKG
-93 ESIQRKADRVPSAPQ
+93 ELVQGKEDRFPSAPQ
-108 EKGTVRGTPA
+108 EKGMA
-118 RTDLSPAH
+118 RVSLSPTAV
-126 TPAGKDVPSL
+126 TPSFTPTGKEVPTL
-136 RTVRKEVAKAHEQ
+136 RTVRKEVSNAEDQ

-167 TSASKGLSE
+167 TSASNGLSE

-215 SVAAVISVATGGF
+215 GVAAGISIATGGF

-252 EKIIHGLKNLVQPTS
+252 EKIIHGLKSLVQPTS
-267 LVIRGGVVMTIDAK
+267 TVIRGGVMAIIDAK

-291 RPGSYVAADA
+291 RPGSYIAADA
-301 RLIET
+301 RLIEA
-306 KYLSVDESALTG
+306 KYLSIDESALTG
-318 ESMPVMKTTE
+318 ESMPAMKTAD

-358 AVATGGF
+358 AVATGRY

-371 QTLVGEARPPD
+371 QTMVGEARPPD

-407 FITGLLRGYGFLE
+407 FIVGLLRGYGFLE

-498 LDVVEG
+498 LDVVDG
-504 RIMAEGK
+504 KIMVEGK
-511 SVNPYTSEDV
+511 SINPYTNEDV

-538 QEGDYIVEGSS
+538 QEGDYVVEGSS

-556 LALSTGVDV
+556 LALSSGVDV
-565 NSLRAQ
+565 VSLRAQ
-571 HPIMKVNHRSEERHF
+571 HPIVKLNHRSEERHY
-586 MSTVHRSNDRQRLM
+586 MSSVHRSNDQQRLI
-600 ALKGSPSDVLLL
+600 ALKGSPSEVLSL
-612 CKWYLKDGRQLE
+612 CKWYVKDGRQLE
-624 LDDNARA
+624 MDDDARA
-631 VFEENNERMAGE
+631 VFEADNERMAGE

-649 VAYAVA
+649 VAYAVS
-655 NGDTLHSDEIIQQG
+655 NGDTLRSGEIIQQG

-680 VVRSGVKNLIDKFH
+680 VVRSGVKNLISTFH

-733 LNQLEPE
+733 LNRLEPE
-740 VMKALAKRVH
+740 VMKALAGRVH

-764 QALQSAGR
+764 QALQSAGK

-844 NTSEIIIMFTALA
+844 NTSEIMIMFTSLA
-857 AGIGQPFNV
+857 AGMGQPFNV

-896 PPRSPVEQ
+896 PPRSPEEQ

-962 SETHSIFDADRL
+962 SESHSIFDAERL
-974 EPNKYLTAALVGS
+974 EPNKYLTIALAGS

-992 LTLVVPGLRTFLG
+992 LTLVIPGLRSFLG
-1005 MSPLNPIDLA
+1005 MSPLNPFDLA
-1015 VSIGTAVAPL
+1015 ISIGTAVAPL
-1025 LINEATKKIGASPP
+1025 LINEATKKIGTSPP
-1039 LVNGNST
+1039 IVNGSSIVT
-1046 VMVPELNGK
+1046 VSVLNGR
-1055 QIAVVT
+1055 QVAAIT

>member
-1 VTVNISTGEESRV
+1 V
-14 VQAVHTSIKGRARY
+14 VQAIHTSVTGRVRY
-28 KVEGLYRSDHLKQQI
+28 KVSGLYRSEQLKQRI
-43 EEDLAEQKWI
+43 EQQLSQHAWI
-53 LSVSINTLT
+53 LSISVNTLT

-68 FDSHNGNHEST
+68 FDVQNGDHASEV
-79 IASLLNAVVERTKG
+79 ASLLKTVSERSHG
-93 ESIQRKADRVPSAPQ
+93 DSVAAREGHVPSAPREQ
-108 EKGTVRGTPA
+108 GTVAIHPGRATV
-118 RTDLSPAH
+118 SPPH
-126 TPAGKDVPSL
+126 TPAGKDVPNI
-136 RTVRKEVAKAHEQ
+136 RTVRKEVANAEDQ
-149 QEEPWHCMAKKD
+149 PEEPWHSMGKND
-161 VLQRWG
+161 VLRRWG
-167 TSASKGLSE
+167 TSAKDGLSE

-189 ILPES
+189 LLPES

-215 SVAAVISVATGGF
+215 GVAAGISLATGGV
-228 ADAVVIMGVVV
+228 ADAVVIGAVVV

-252 EKIIHGLKNLVQPTS
+252 EKIIHGLKSLVQPTAT
-267 LVIRGGVVMTIDAK
+267 VIRGGVITIIDAK
-281 EVVPGDLIVL
+281 EVVPGDLLVL

-306 KYLSVDESALTG
+306 KYLSIDESALTG
-318 ESMPVMKTTE
+318 ESMPVMKMTD
-328 ELQVQD
+328 ELFAPD
-334 IPLADRTNMVYMG
+334 IPLADRTNMIYMG

-358 AVATGGF
+358 AVATGRF

-371 QTLVGEARPPD
+371 QAMVGEARPPD

-392 GVQLVYITCTVCGIV
+392 GVQLVYVTCTVCGIV
-407 FITGLLRGYGFLE
+407 FIVGILRGYGFLQ
-420 MLKSSIA
+420 MLKTSIA

-482 TMNKMSVVQM
+482 TMNRMSVVRM

-498 LDVVEG
+498 LDVVDG
-504 RIMAEGK
+504 RIIADGK
-511 SVNPYTSEDV
+511 TINPYTNEDV

-531 NESMVSG
+531 NESIVSG
-538 QEGDYIVEGSS
+538 QEGDYVVEGSS

-556 LALSTGVDV
+556 LALSSGVDV

-571 HPIMKVNHRSEERHF
+571 HPLVKLNHRSEERHF
-586 MSTVHRSNDRQRLM
+586 MSTVHRSNDQQRLM
-600 ALKGSPSDVLLL
+600 ALKGSPSDVLTL
-612 CKWYLKDGRQLE
+612 CKWYVKDGRQLE

-631 VFEENNERMAGE
+631 VFEGDNERMAGE

-649 VAYAVA
+649 VAYTVA
-655 NGDTLHSDEIIQQG
+655 QGDSLRSDDIIRQG
-669 LIWVGLVGMAD
+669 LVWVGLVGMAD
-680 VVRSGVKNLIDKFH
+680 VVRSGVKALIGTFH

-720 SKGEELEILDSTN
+720 GKGEELEILDSTN
-733 LNQLEPE
+733 LSQLEPE
-740 VMKALAKRVH
+740 VMKALAGRVH

-764 QALQSAGR
+764 QALQSAGK

-844 NTSEIIIMFTALA
+844 NTSEIMIMFTALA
-857 AGIGQPFNV
+857 AGMGQPFNV

-896 PPRSPVEQ
+896 PPRSPGEQ
-904 LINPSDYKRLLFEAS
+904 LINPSDFKRLLFEAS

-933 LRYGQGPQASTMAF
+933 LRYGQGPQASSMAF

-974 EPNKYLTAALVGS
+974 EPNNYLTVALVGS

-992 LTLVVPGLRTFLG
+992 LTLFVPGLRTFLG
-1005 MSPLNPIDLA
+1005 MGPLNPFDLA

-1025 LINEATKKIGASPP
+1025 LINEATKKIAAPPPLLNGSSASPVP
-1039 LVNGNST
+1039 VPAVNGNH
-1046 VMVPELNGK
+1046 VF
-1055 QIAVVT
+1055 AVT

>member
-1 VTVNISTGEESRV
+1 V
-14 VQAVHTSIKGRARY
+14 VQAVHTSVKGRVRY
-28 KVEGLYRSDHLKQQI
+28 KVEGLYRSESLKQRI
-43 EEDLAEQKWI
+43 EQHLAQQKWI

-68 FDSHNGNHEST
+68 FDSQNGNRAT
-79 IASLLNAVVERTKG
+79 AVASLLEAVV
-93 ESIQRKADRVPSAPQ
+93 DRSNGDPVRGKEGPIPAVPQ
-108 EKGTVRGTPA
+108 GKGTVVVRSVGTA
-118 RTDLSPAH
+118 VSPPH
-126 TPAGKDVPSL
+126 TPAGKEVESR
-136 RTVRKEVAKAHEQ
+136 RTVRQQVANAEEQ
-149 QEEPWHCMAKKD
+149 QEEPWHCMTGKD

-167 TSASKGLSE
+167 TSASHGLSE

-183 IQYGPN
+183 NQYGPN
-189 ILPES
+189 LLPES
-194 VPRSGWSM
+194 VPRSGWSI

-215 SVAAVISVATGGF
+215 GVAAGISVATGGF

-244 GYYTENQT
+244 GYVTESQT
-252 EKIIHGLKNLVQPTS
+252 EKTIHGLKSLVQPSST
-267 LVIRGGVVMTIDAK
+267 VVRGGVVVTIDAK
-281 EVVPGDLIVL
+281 DVVPGDLIVL

-301 RLIET
+301 RLIVA
-306 KYLSVDESALTG
+306 KYLSIDESALTG
-318 ESMPVMKTTE
+318 ESMPVMKITE
-328 ELQVQD
+328 KLHVQD

-358 AVATGGF
+358 AVATGRF

-371 QTLVGEARPPD
+371 QTLVGEARPPE

-392 GVQLVYITCTVCGIV
+392 GVQLVYITCIVCGIV
-407 FITGLLRGYGFLE
+407 FIVGILRGYGFLQ
-420 MLKSSIA
+420 MLKTSIA

-438 TVATTTLALGIK
+438 TVTTTTLALGIK
-450 RMRGM
+450 RMRDLK
-455 NVLIRHLDAVE
+455 VLIRHLDAVE

-475 LDKTGTI
+475 LDKTGTV
-482 TMNKMSVVQM
+482 TMNRMSVVQI
-492 HAGMRR
+492 HTGMRR
-498 LDVVEG
+498 LDVLDG

-511 SVNPYTSEDV
+511 SINPYTSLEV

-531 NESMVSG
+531 NESIVSG
-538 QEGDYIVEGSS
+538 QEGNFIVEGSA

-556 LALSTGVDV
+556 LAISAGVDV

-571 HPIMKVNHRSEERHF
+571 HPIAKLNHRSEDRHF
-586 MSTVHRSNDRQRLM
+586 MSTVHRSNDQKRLM

-612 CKWYLKDGRQLE
+612 CKWYVKDGQQLE
-624 LDDNARA
+624 LDDDARA
-631 VFEENNERMAGE
+631 VFEAENERMASE

-649 VAYAVA
+649 LAYAVT
-655 NGDTLHSDEIIQQG
+655 NGDTMHSDEIIQQG
-669 LIWVGLVGMAD
+669 LVWVGLVGMAD
-680 VVRSGVKNLIDKFH
+680 VVRSGVKDLIGTFH

-733 LNQLEPE
+733 LSQLEPE
-740 VMKALAKRVH
+740 VMKALAGRVH

-764 QALQSAGR
+764 QALQSAGK

-813 DDNLETMV
+813 DDNLETMI

-826 GRTVYNNLRKSV
+826 GRTIYNNLRKSV

-844 NTSEIIIMFTALA
+844 NTSEIMVMFTALA
-857 AGIGQPFNV
+857 AGLGQPFNV

-872 NMISDIFPGIALA
+872 NMISDIFPGLALA

-896 PPRSPVEQ
+896 PPRNPEEP
-904 LINPSDYKRLLFEAS
+904 LIKTADFKRLLFEAS
-919 TISAGTLAAYGYGV
+919 TLSAGTLAAYGYGV

-962 SETHSIFDADRL
+962 SETHSIYDAERL
-974 EPNKYLTAALVGS
+974 APNKYLTIALTGS

-992 LTLVVPGLRTFLG
+992 LTLIVPGLRSFLG
-1005 MSPLNPIDLA
+1005 MSPLNPFDLA
-1015 VSIGTAVAPL
+1015 VSLGTAVAPL
-1025 LINEATKKIGASPP
+1025 LINEATKKSSAPP
-1039 LVNGNST
+1039 VLNGIT
-1046 VMVPELNGK
+1046 PVPVPVLSGK
-1055 QIAVVT
+1055 QIASVT

>member
-1 VTVNISTGEESRV
+1 V
-14 VQAVHTSIKGRARY
+14 VQAIHTSVKGRARY
-28 KVEGLYRSDHLKQQI
+28 KVEGLYRSESLKQQI
-43 EEDLAEQKWI
+43 EQHLAQHKWI

-68 FDSHNGNHEST
+68 FDSQNGNHAAS
-79 IASLLNAVVERTKG
+79 IASLLQSVVERSSG
-93 ESIQRKADRVPSAPQ
+93 EPVQGREHRFPSVPQ
-108 EKGTVRGTPA
+108 EQGTVAVSPVGAAVSTQRTP
-118 RTDLSPAH
+118 T
-126 TPAGKDVPSL
+126 GKEVPSL
-136 RTVRKEVAKAHEQ
+136 RTVRKEVAKAEDQ

-167 TSASKGLSE
+167 TSATDGLSE

-183 IQYGPN
+183 VQYGPN

-215 SVAAVISVATGGF
+215 GVAAGISVATGGF

-267 LVIRGGVVMTIDAK
+267 TVIRGGVMTTIDAK

-291 RPGSYVAADA
+291 RPGSYITADA
-301 RLIET
+301 RLIES
-306 KYLSVDESALTG
+306 KYLSIDESALTG
-318 ESMPVMKTTE
+318 ESMPVMKTTN
-328 ELQVQD
+328 ELQVPD

-358 AVATGGF
+358 AVATGRF

-371 QTLVGEARPPD
+371 QTMVGEARPPD

-392 GVQLVYITCTVCGIV
+392 GVQLVYITCIVCGIV
-407 FITGLLRGYGFLE
+407 FIVGILRGYGFLQ
-420 MLKSSIA
+420 MLKTSIA

-438 TVATTTLALGIK
+438 TVATTTLALGIR
-450 RMRGM
+450 RMRSM

-482 TMNKMSVVQM
+482 TMNKMSVVQI

-498 LDVVEG
+498 LDVADGVI
-504 RIMAEGK
+504 RLDGK
-511 SVNPYTSEDV
+511 SVNPYTNVDL

-538 QEGDYIVEGSS
+538 QEGDYLVEGSS

-556 LALSTGVDV
+556 LALSAGVEV

-571 HPIMKVNHRSEERHF
+571 HPILKLNYRSEDRHY
-586 MSTVHRSNDRQRLM
+586 MSTVHRSNDWQQLM
-600 ALKGSPSDVLLL
+600 ALKGNPSDVLTL
-612 CKWYLKDGRQLE
+612 CKWYVRDGRQLE
-624 LDDNARA
+624 MDDDARA
-631 VFEENNERMAGE
+631 VFEAENDRMAGK

-649 VAYAVA
+649 MAYAVT
-655 NGDTLHSDEIIQQG
+655 NGDTLRSDEIIQQG
-669 LIWVGLVGMAD
+669 LIWVGLVGMTD
-680 VVRSGVKNLIDKFH
+680 VVRSGVKDLIGTFH
-694 RAGIDTVMITGDQ
+694 RAGIDTIMITGDQ

-733 LNQLEPE
+733 LAQLEPE
-740 VMKALAKRVH
+740 VMKALAGRVH

-764 QALQSAGR
+764 QALQSAGK

-826 GRTVYNNLRKSV
+826 GRTIYNNLRKSV
-838 RYMLSK
+838 RYMISK
-844 NTSEIIIMFTALA
+844 NASEIMIMFTALA
-857 AGIGQPFNV
+857 AGMGQPFNV
-866 MQLLWI
+866 MQILWI

-896 PPRSPVEQ
+896 PPRNPGEQ
-904 LINPSDYKRLLFEAS
+904 LINTADFKRLLFEAS

-933 LRYGQGPQASTMAF
+933 LRYGQGPQASSMAF

-974 EPNKYLTAALVGS
+974 ERNNYLTIALTAS

-992 LTLVVPGLRTFLG
+992 LTLFVPGLRSFLG
-1005 MSPLNPIDLA
+1005 MTPLNPFDLL
-1015 VSIGTAVAPL
+1015 VSVGTAVAPL
-1025 LINEATKKIGASPP
+1025 LINEATKKIAAPP
-1039 LVNGNST
+1039 PV
-1046 VMVPELNGK
+1046 LNGSTTAPVPALNGR
-1055 QIAVVT
+1055 QIAAVT